1 MKKENLSE
9 KLAFSKASV
18 TELNKTM
25 LKNIIGGGG
34 SDDMMYDDF
43 THDGT
48 MTCTG
53 CFCGD
58 ITTILTYQLEA

>member
-1 MKKENLSE
+1 MKKEDLSN
-9 KLAFSKASV
+9 KLTFSKASV

-25 LKNIIGGGG
+25 LRSVVGGG
-34 SDDMMYDDF
+34 SDDMMYDDY
-43 THDGT
+43 TTDGT

-58 ITTILTYQLEA
+58 VTTILTSQLEA